1 MEPST
6 VGPGYDQA
14 LKLLLAQ
21 APDGFLA
28 LIAPE
33 LHWLAARSPEL
44 PAGGRQADMVM
55 EVEDQ
60 QRQRGLLHVELQT
73 RFDPELGERLAEY
86 GIRLWRRDH
95 LPVRSVLVFLR
106 KVGVTLTSP
115 FVVTWADRVLLQY
128 HFDIVRLWEIP
139 QELVL
144 ETPHIGLWPLA
155 SLMAGA
161 TVESTVAVAER
172 IARSSLSYGEQSD
185 LTGLLVV
192 LAGLQ
197 LSRAEV
203 EQAIRSNQ
211 MIKDIL
217 NDSTV
222 AQLLKDE
229 GREEGREAGMR
240 ETALVVLEGRFG
252 PLSDDV
258 LAALRSVDAAVLRTL
273 LAHVAVEPLE
283 HVRARLGLE

>member
-1 MEPST
+1 M
-6 VGPGYDQA
+6 
-14 LKLLLAQ
+14 
-21 APDGFLA
+21 
-28 LIAPE
+28 
-33 LHWLAARSPEL
+33 
-44 PAGGRQADMVM
+44 
-55 EVEDQ
+55 
-60 QRQRGLLHVELQT
+60 
-73 RFDPELGERLAEY
+73 
-86 GIRLWRRDH
+86 
-95 LPVRSVLVFLR
+95 
-106 KVGVTLTSP
+106 
-115 FVVTWADRVLLQY
+115 
-128 HFDIVRLWEIP
+128 
-139 QELVL
+139 
-144 ETPHIGLWPLA
+144 
-155 SLMAGA
+155 
-161 TVESTVAVAER
+161 AVAER

-229 GREEGREAGMR
+229 GREEGREQGREAGMR

-258 LAALRSVDAAVLRTL
+258 LAALHTVDAALLRTL
-273 LAHVAVEPLE
+273 LAHVAVDSLE
-283 HVRARLGLE
+283 HIRARLGLE

>member
-1 MEPST
+1 
-6 VGPGYDQA
+6 
-14 LKLLLAQ
+14 
-21 APDGFLA
+21 
-28 LIAPE
+28 
-33 LHWLAARSPEL
+33 
-44 PAGGRQADMVM
+44 
-55 EVEDQ
+55 
-60 QRQRGLLHVELQT
+60 
-73 RFDPELGERLAEY
+73 
-86 GIRLWRRDH
+86 
-95 LPVRSVLVFLR
+95 
-106 KVGVTLTSP
+106 
-115 FVVTWADRVLLQY
+115 
-128 HFDIVRLWEIP
+128 
-139 QELVL
+139 L